1 MKTNQT
7 KCGFWMKMGILF
19 VMLLFSIPL
28 CALWGSANISYGETS
43 RFLVSQLLP
52 FFEYEVPKWVRS
64 VIWELRIPRILL
76 GIAVGGGLAICGVA
90 MQALTRN
97 VLAEPYILGVS
108 SGASAMAVLVLMF
121 GANTTLASLG
131 VPGAAFLGAL
141 GSLLL
146 VYTLSISRGH
156 SSSERLLLSGVAVS
170 AVLNALTQYFIL
182 VAPDS
187 NSVKSALYWMMGSL
201 SGARWGNVALPIFV
215 SAAGCFILYYL
226 GKSMNLLSQGDESA
240 TTLGVNVAGMRKAL
254 LVIVS
259 LITGVLVSASGCI
272 GFVGLMIP
280 HIVRMLFGADHRRV
294 IPASFLMGALF
305 LIWMDVGARVLLAPS
320 EMSIGILT
328 AFCGG
333 PFFVWLLRHKKK
345 T

>member
-1 MKTNQT
+1 MKTNRT
-7 KCGFWMKMGILF
+7 RRGFWMKMVILF
-19 VMLLFSIPL
+19 AMLLFSIPL

-52 FFEYEVPKWVRS
+52 FFEYEVPKWVRN

-121 GANTTLASLG
+121 GANTPLASLG

-170 AVLNALTQYFIL
+170 AVLNALTQFFIL

-215 SAAGCFILYYL
+215 SVAGCFILYYL

-345 T
+345 A